1 MCSTTL
7 ATNAAVTTADAF
19 STSCAQ
25 EARQEGQSRI
35 KKLRLL
41 ASLGGVS
48 QRTLVKQLNFIRD
61 NPEVRLRLHT
71 RVCAYA
77 IRGARLQSRPGS
89 GTQMQPAIQSASRL
103 RLAGCRGG

>member
-1 MCSTTL
+1 ML
-7 ATNAAVTTADAF
+7 ATKAAVTTADAF

-48 QRTLVKQLNFIRD
+48 QRTLVKQLDYIRD
-61 NPEVRLRLHT
+61 HPEVRL
-71 RVCAYA
+71 
-77 IRGARLQSRPGS
+77 
-89 GTQMQPAIQSASRL
+89 
-103 RLAGCRGG
+103 